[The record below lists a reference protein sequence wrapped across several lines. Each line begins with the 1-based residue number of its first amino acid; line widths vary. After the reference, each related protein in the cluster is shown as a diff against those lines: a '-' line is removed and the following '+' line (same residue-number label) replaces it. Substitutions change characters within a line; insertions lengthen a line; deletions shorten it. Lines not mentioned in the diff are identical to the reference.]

1 MKCLKLWPLVNTELF
16 KLTEIQLTLTPC
28 QGHDMCLCSQKQSE
42 VAAHCWV
49 YLLPAGAE
57 GNKYDTVYYNM

>member
-1 MKCLKLWPLVNTELF
+1 MKFLKLWPHVHTEPF
-16 KLTEIQLTLTPC
+16 QLTEIQLILTSC
-28 QGHDMCLCSQKQSE
+28 QGHDMSLCPQKQSE

-57 GNKYDTVYYNM
+57 GNKYDTVYNNM